1 MVVVKNKTVYTY
13 GDGDGIIIIV
23 VAIYHL
29 LYQYLDCRVKLT
41 EEFVLHFQ
49 GASILLATSTSPRGE
64 IHCSMLHMGIYRIQ
78 TN

>member
-13 GDGDGIIIIV
+13 GDDDDGIIIIV

-29 LYQYLDCRVKLT
+29 LYEYLDCRVKLT

-49 GASILLATSTSPRGE
+49 GASILSATSTS
-64 IHCSMLHMGIYRIQ
+64 
-78 TN
+78 